1 MVLTYSLEDQ
11 RSCSWVSLLH
21 VNVLFSCFSFKS
33 RGVLSWLQ
41 GGQTNHSSI
50 CKKGIRSWKSGYN
63 LCEKEKFDWTS
74 HSSYPLFKIMQD
86 HCKMQFK
93 STHYVV
99 EVPCSYL
106 TLTSGVLWRVFLP
119 LSIVLH
125 SNCAGEEGQDE
136 ACLTQTVQAGTWTP
150 HFSNCTSWLVGK
162 WCHWSKR
169 GNLQA
174 LKSAQLSLHGT
185 HTSYYSIF
193 CTHTESS
200 LFLHWVNQSV
210 K

>member
-1 MVLTYSLEDQ
+1 
-11 RSCSWVSLLH
+11 
-21 VNVLFSCFSFKS
+21 
-33 RGVLSWLQ
+33 
-41 GGQTNHSSI
+41 
-50 CKKGIRSWKSGYN
+50 
-63 LCEKEKFDWTS
+63 
-74 HSSYPLFKIMQD
+74 MQD

-162 WCHWSKR
+162 RCHWSKR
-169 GNLQA
+169 GHLQA
-174 LKSAQLSLHGT
+174 LKSAQLPLHGT

-193 CTHTESS
+193 VPIPFVAFSCTGSI
-200 LFLHWVNQSV
+200 NQSNRLSNKSDKKKCCDRYRIV
-210 K
+210 QNHTISSEIALIAHAAQGQIVWEEVL